1 MPIIYWIVVVVAIL
15 FVLWTQVKTR
25 TRRRI
30 PDTDIGNFAGVYSIQ
45 GSRAHMEDTYQAAIN
60 LSGKSNQAFYG
71 VYDGHGGHRASDFTA
86 ENLHKL
92 ILKSDYESQ
101 PQRALTN
108 AFKDLDAMWLTVAT
122 VQNYDDGTTAI
133 VTLIVGGTAYVANVG
148 DSRAVLARSG
158 KAVEMSVDHKP
169 VREEEKKRIEQLGG
183 RIIYY
188 GTWRV
193 EGVLAVTRAIGDRRL
208 KKYVSAVP
216 EIVQRKIQSGD
227 DFLILATDG
236 VWDVLSSQEAVEVV
250 MMCGEDT
257 REMAR
262 RLTETAY
269 KREIGRAVQQECRDR
284 SRMPSSA

>member
-1 MPIIYWIVVVVAIL
+1 MPIIYWIVVVIAIL
-15 FVLWTQVKTR
+15 FVLWTQAVKTR

-92 ILKSDYESQ
+92 ILKSDYELQ
-101 PQRALTN
+101 PQRALMN

-133 VTLIVGGTAYVANVG
+133 VTLIVGGTVYVANVG

-169 VREEEKKRIEQLGG
+169 VREEEKKKNRTI
-183 RIIYY
+183 
-188 GTWRV
+188 
-193 EGVLAVTRAIGDRRL
+193 RRKNYL
-208 KKYVSAVP
+208 LWNMESRGS
-216 EIVQRKIQSGD
+216 IS
-227 DFLILATDG
+227 
-236 VWDVLSSQEAVEVV
+236 
-250 MMCGEDT
+250 C
-257 REMAR
+257 
-262 RLTETAY
+262 Y
-269 KREIGRAVQQECRDR
+269 KSNR
-284 SRMPSSA
+284 